1 MCACV
6 YTNYMDVSTVSASR
20 VKSHTQMCT
29 SFWKISCQWMARTA
43 AEEEK
48 KEKLLFKISY
58 ALKRVAEFCL
68 DQYTRL
74 S

>member
-1 MCACV
+1 
-6 YTNYMDVSTVSASR
+6 
-20 VKSHTQMCT
+20 
-29 SFWKISCQWMARTA
+29 MARTA